1 MSEKNYLNNLRIQ
14 SLGYIIIHEA
24 EEEVNQRRNNAL
36 KTAAIGAG
44 AGLAGGAYAASPHG
58 QNMIRRVGQGISNM
72 ARPTNQPNTQTQQGA
87 ANQQNTTNAAAT
99 TAANQ
104 AGNNAQNTG
113 GTIPQDATSAIP
125 NQVEWYRGR
134 DILSSGANANRALTN
149 TAWGQNLK
157 PQQNAA
163 QPQTNQQTQQPQQNT
178 TQPNQA
184 QPIQQPTQQ
193 TTQPANQAQPTQPAQ
208 PTQQPVQPASQQS
221 QAAPVT
227 PERPVQYAPQGQPQQ
242 PNWIPN
248 QSTPDVERQF
258 NQAAADLNNRTNATP
273 NVGNVNAGGNSASG
287 AVKDVTLD
295 PNTPVPNN
303 VSYTPSYVPP
313 SLETSTTFNRSM
325 PSPFG
330 PRTSESVQLGR
341 EADTIN
347 APNLNIGLGNRQGVF
362 DQTFR
367 QDGQPTGY
375 LDAAR
380 NSGINTPNPVA
391 APPEDPSV
399 WDRVRGWF
407 SSDKDGAGQD
417 TPTSDGEQSF
427 LDKVYGGLADGYK
440 RLTDG
445 ISKLNTPP
453 DASYTP
459 PKIDPDDYV

>member
-87 ANQQNTTNAAAT
+87 ANQQNATTAAT
-99 TAANQ
+99 TNAANQ
-104 AGNNAQNTG
+104 AGNNAQNVG

-134 DILSSGANANRALTN
+134 DILSSGANANRTLTN

-184 QPIQQPTQQ
+184 QPVQQPVQQ
-193 TTQPANQAQPTQPAQ
+193 AAQ
-208 PTQQPVQPASQQS
+208 PTQQPVQPAPQQS

-367 QDGQPTGY
+367 QSNQQSGY

-380 NSGINTPNPVA
+380 NGNINVPNPIA
-391 APPEDPSV
+391 EP
-399 WDRVRGWF
+399 
-407 SSDKDGAGQD
+407 Q
-417 TPTSDGEQSF
+417 
-427 LDKVYGGLADGYK
+427 
-440 RLTDG
+440 
-445 ISKLNTPP
+445 
-453 DASYTP
+453 
-459 PKIDPDDYV
+459 IDPDNYV

>member
-72 ARPTNQPNTQTQQGA
+72 ARPSNQPNAQNQTNTQNQQGT
-87 ANQQNTTNAAAT
+87 ANQQNATNAAAT

-113 GTIPQDATSAIP
+113 GAIPQDATSAIP

-134 DILSSGANANRALTN
+134 DILSSGTNANRALTN

-163 QPQTNQQTQQPQQNT
+163 QPQTNQQAQPVQQPAQQAT
-178 TQPNQA
+178 
-184 QPIQQPTQQ
+184 
-193 TTQPANQAQPTQPAQ
+193 Q
-208 PTQQPVQPASQQS
+208 PTQQPVQPAPQQP
-221 QAAPVT
+221 QAALVT

-242 PNWIPN
+242 PNWMPN

-273 NVGNVNAGGNSASG
+273 NIGNVNAGGNSASG
-287 AVKDVTLD
+287 TVKDVTLD

-380 NSGINTPNPVA
+380 SSGINTPNPIA
-391 APPEDPSV
+391 EP
-399 WDRVRGWF
+399 
-407 SSDKDGAGQD
+407 Q
-417 TPTSDGEQSF
+417 
-427 LDKVYGGLADGYK
+427 
-440 RLTDG
+440 
-445 ISKLNTPP
+445 
-453 DASYTP
+453 
-459 PKIDPDDYV
+459 IDPDNYV

>member
-58 QNMIRRVGQGISNM
+58 QNMIHRVGQGISNM

-87 ANQQNTTNAAAT
+87 ANQQNATTAAT
-99 TAANQ
+99 TNAANQ

-113 GTIPQDATSAIP
+113 GAIPQDATSAIP

-134 DILSSGANANRALTN
+134 DILSSGANANRTLTN

-157 PQQNAA
+157 PQQPTA

-184 QPIQQPTQQ
+184 QPVQQPVQQ
-193 TTQPANQAQPTQPAQ
+193 AAQPTNQAQPAQPAQ
-208 PTQQPVQPASQQS
+208 PTQQPVQPAPQQP
-221 QAAPVT
+221 QATPVT
-227 PERPVQYAPQGQPQQ
+227 PERPVQYALPGQPQQ
-242 PNWIPN
+242 PNWMPN
-248 QSTPDVERQF
+248 QLTPDVERQF

-287 AVKDVTLD
+287 TVKDVTLD

-330 PRTSESVQLGR
+330 PRTSDSVQLGR

-367 QDGQPTGY
+367 QSNQQSGY

-380 NSGINTPNPVA
+380 NGNINVPNPIA
-391 APPEDPSV
+391 EP
-399 WDRVRGWF
+399 
-407 SSDKDGAGQD
+407 Q
-417 TPTSDGEQSF
+417 
-427 LDKVYGGLADGYK
+427 
-440 RLTDG
+440 
-445 ISKLNTPP
+445 
-453 DASYTP
+453 
-459 PKIDPDDYV
+459 IDPDNYV

>member
-1 MSEKNYLNNLRIQ
+1 MSEKTYLNNLRIQ

-58 QNMIRRVGQGISNM
+58 QNMIHRVGQGISNM

-87 ANQQNTTNAAAT
+87 ANQQNATTAAAT
-99 TAANQ
+99 NAANQ

-113 GTIPQDATSAIP
+113 GAIPQDATSAIP

-134 DILSSGANANRALTN
+134 DILSSGANANRTLTN
-149 TAWGQNLK
+149 TAWGRNLK
-157 PQQNAA
+157 PQQPTA

-184 QPIQQPTQQ
+184 QPVQQPAQQ
-193 TTQPANQAQPTQPAQ
+193 AAQPTNQAQPTQPVQ
-208 PTQQPVQPASQQS
+208 PTQQP
-221 QAAPVT
+221 QATPVT
-227 PERPVQYAPQGQPQQ
+227 PERPVQYALPGQPQQ
-242 PNWIPN
+242 PNWMPN

-287 AVKDVTLD
+287 TVKDVTLD

-330 PRTSESVQLGR
+330 PRTSDSVQLGR

-380 NSGINTPNPVA
+380 NSGI
-391 APPEDPSV
+391 S
-399 WDRVRGWF
+399 
-407 SSDKDGAGQD
+407 
-417 TPTSDGEQSF
+417 
-427 LDKVYGGLADGYK
+427 
-440 RLTDG
+440 
-445 ISKLNTPP
+445 
-453 DASYTP
+453 TP

>member
-72 ARPTNQPNTQTQQGA
+72 ARPTNQPNIQTQQGA
-87 ANQQNTTNAAAT
+87 ANQQNATTAAAT
-99 TAANQ
+99 NAANQ

-113 GTIPQDATSAIP
+113 GAIPQDATSAIP

-134 DILSSGANANRALTN
+134 DILSSGANANRTLTN

-157 PQQNAA
+157 PQQPTA

-184 QPIQQPTQQ
+184 QPVQQPVQQ
-193 TTQPANQAQPTQPAQ
+193 AAQPTNQAQPAQ
-208 PTQQPVQPASQQS
+208 PTQQPVQPAPQQP
-221 QAAPVT
+221 QATPVT
-227 PERPVQYAPQGQPQQ
+227 PERPVQYALPGQPQQ
-242 PNWIPN
+242 PNWMPN

-287 AVKDVTLD
+287 TVKDVTLD

-330 PRTSESVQLGR
+330 PKTSDSVQLGR

-347 APNLNIGLGNRQGVF
+347 APNLNIGLGNKQGVF

-375 LDAAR
+375 LDTAR

-391 APPEDPSV
+391 APKPTEDPSV

-407 SSDKDGAGQD
+407 SSDKDDASQD

-459 PKIDPDDYV
+459 PKIDSDDYV

>member
-24 EEEVNQRRNNAL
+24 EEEVNQRRNNTL

-58 QNMIRRVGQGISNM
+58 QNMIHRVSQGISNM
-72 ARPTNQPNTQTQQGA
+72 ARPTNQPNAQNQQST
-87 ANQQNTTNAAAT
+87 ANQQNATNAAAT

-113 GTIPQDATSAIP
+113 GVIPQDATSAIP

-134 DILSSGANANRALTN
+134 DILSSGDNRALTN

-157 PQQNAA
+157 LQQNVV
-163 QPQTNQQTQQPQQNT
+163 QPQTNQQTQPV
-178 TQPNQA
+178 
-184 QPIQQPTQQ
+184 QQPTQQ
-193 TTQPANQAQPTQPAQ
+193 GTQPTNQAQPAQ
-208 PTQQPVQPASQQS
+208 TTQQPVQPASQQS

-227 PERPVQYAPQGQPQQ
+227 PERPVQYALPGQPQQ
-242 PNWIPN
+242 PNWMPN

-287 AVKDVTLD
+287 TVKDVTLD

-330 PRTSESVQLGR
+330 PRTSDSVQLGR

-380 NSGINTPNPVA
+380 NSGINTP
-391 APPEDPSV
+391 
-399 WDRVRGWF
+399 
-407 SSDKDGAGQD
+407 
-417 TPTSDGEQSF
+417 
-427 LDKVYGGLADGYK
+427 
-440 RLTDG
+440 
-445 ISKLNTPP
+445 
-453 DASYTP
+453 
-459 PKIDPDDYV
+459 PKIDPDNYV

>member
-58 QNMIRRVGQGISNM
+58 QNMIRRVSQGISNMM
-72 ARPTNQPNTQTQQGA
+72 ARPTNQQNTQTQQGA
-87 ANQQNTTNAAAT
+87 ANQQNAT
-99 TAANQ
+99 TATATNAANQ

-113 GTIPQDATSAIP
+113 GAIPQDATSAIP

-134 DILSSGANANRALTN
+134 DILSSGANANRTLTN

-157 PQQNAA
+157 PQQPTA
-163 QPQTNQQTQQPQQNT
+163 QPQTNQQTQQPQAT
-178 TQPNQA
+178 
-184 QPIQQPTQQ
+184 
-193 TTQPANQAQPTQPAQ
+193 
-208 PTQQPVQPASQQS
+208 
-221 QAAPVT
+221 PVT
-227 PERPVQYAPQGQPQQ
+227 PERPVQYALPGQPQQ
-242 PNWIPN
+242 PNWMPN

-273 NVGNVNAGGNSASG
+273 NVGNVNASGNSASG
-287 AVKDVTLD
+287 TVKDVTLD

-330 PRTSESVQLGR
+330 PRTSDSVQLGR

-380 NSGINTPNPVA
+380 NSGI
-391 APPEDPSV
+391 S
-399 WDRVRGWF
+399 
-407 SSDKDGAGQD
+407 
-417 TPTSDGEQSF
+417 
-427 LDKVYGGLADGYK
+427 
-440 RLTDG
+440 
-445 ISKLNTPP
+445 
-453 DASYTP
+453 TP

>member
-87 ANQQNTTNAAAT
+87 ANQQNATNAAAT
-99 TAANQ
+99 NAANQ

-157 PQQNAA
+157 PQQPTA
-163 QPQTNQQTQQPQQNT
+163 QPQTNQQNQQPQQNT

-184 QPIQQPTQQ
+184 QPVQQPAQQ
-193 TTQPANQAQPTQPAQ
+193 AAQPANQAQPTQP
-208 PTQQPVQPASQQS
+208 VQPIQ
-221 QAAPVT
+221 
-227 PERPVQYAPQGQPQQ
+227 QPQQ
-242 PNWIPN
+242 PNWMPN

-258 NQAAADLNNRTNATP
+258 NQAAADSNNRTNATP

-287 AVKDVTLD
+287 TVKDVTLD

-330 PRTSESVQLGR
+330 PRTSDSVQLGR

-362 DQTFR
+362 DQSFR
-367 QDGQPTGY
+367 QSNQQTGY

-380 NSGINTPNPVA
+380 NGNINIPNPIA
-391 APPEDPSV
+391 KP
-399 WDRVRGWF
+399 
-407 SSDKDGAGQD
+407 Q
-417 TPTSDGEQSF
+417 
-427 LDKVYGGLADGYK
+427 
-440 RLTDG
+440 
-445 ISKLNTPP
+445 IN
-453 DASYTP
+453 
-459 PKIDPDDYV
+459 PDDYI

>member
-1 MSEKNYLNNLRIQ
+1 MSEKKYLNNLRIQ

-58 QNMIRRVGQGISNM
+58 QNMIHRVGQGISNM
-72 ARPTNQPNTQTQQGA
+72 ARPTNQPNAQNQTNTQNQQST
-87 ANQQNTTNAAAT
+87 ANQQNATNAAAT

-113 GTIPQDATSAIP
+113 GAIPQDATSAIP

-157 PQQNAA
+157 PQQPTA

-184 QPIQQPTQQ
+184 QPVQQPVQQ
-193 TTQPANQAQPTQPAQ
+193 AAQPTNQAQPTQPVQ
-208 PTQQPVQPASQQS
+208 PTQQP
-221 QAAPVT
+221 QATPVT
-227 PERPVQYAPQGQPQQ
+227 PERPVQYALPGQPQQ
-242 PNWIPN
+242 PNWMPN

-287 AVKDVTLD
+287 TVKDVTLD

-330 PRTSESVQLGR
+330 PRTSDSVQLGR

-380 NSGINTPNPVA
+380 NSGINTPNPVRA
-391 APPEDPSV
+391 STEPSV
-399 WDRVRGWF
+399 WDKMRGWF
-407 SSDKDGAGQD
+407 SSDKDGASQD

-440 RLTDG
+440 RLTGG
-445 ISKLNTPP
+445 ISKLSTPP

>member
-72 ARPTNQPNTQTQQGA
+72 ARPTNQSNTQTQQGA
-87 ANQQNTTNAAAT
+87 ANQQNVTTAAAT
-99 TAANQ
+99 NAANQ

-113 GTIPQDATSAIP
+113 GAIPQDATSAIP

-134 DILSSGANANRALTN
+134 DILSSGTNANRALTN

-163 QPQTNQQTQQPQQNT
+163 QPVQQPAQQAT
-178 TQPNQA
+178 
-184 QPIQQPTQQ
+184 
-193 TTQPANQAQPTQPAQ
+193 Q
-208 PTQQPVQPASQQS
+208 PTQQPVQPAPQQP
-221 QAAPVT
+221 QAALVT

-242 PNWIPN
+242 PNWMPN

-273 NVGNVNAGGNSASG
+273 NIGNVNAGGNSASG
-287 AVKDVTLD
+287 TVKDVTLD

-380 NSGINTPNPVA
+380 SSGINTPNPIA
-391 APPEDPSV
+391 EP
-399 WDRVRGWF
+399 
-407 SSDKDGAGQD
+407 Q
-417 TPTSDGEQSF
+417 
-427 LDKVYGGLADGYK
+427 
-440 RLTDG
+440 
-445 ISKLNTPP
+445 
-453 DASYTP
+453 
-459 PKIDPDDYV
+459 IDPDNYV

>member
-58 QNMIRRVGQGISNM
+58 QNMIHRVGQGISNM
-72 ARPTNQPNTQTQQGA
+72 ARPSNQPNAQNQQGT
-87 ANQQNTTNAAAT
+87 ANQQNATNAAAT

-113 GTIPQDATSAIP
+113 GAIPQDATSAIP

-134 DILSSGANANRALTN
+134 DILSSGTNANRALTN
-149 TAWGQNLK
+149 TAWGQNLR

-163 QPQTNQQTQQPQQNT
+163 QPQTNQQTQPVQQNT

-184 QPIQQPTQQ
+184 QPVQ
-193 TTQPANQAQPTQPAQ
+193 QPTQPAQ

-242 PNWIPN
+242 PNWMPN

-273 NVGNVNAGGNSASG
+273 NIGNVNAGGNSASG
-287 AVKDVTLD
+287 TVKDVTLD

-367 QDGQPTGY
+367 QDGHPTGY

-380 NSGINTPNPVA
+380 NSGINTPNPVRA
-391 APPEDPSV
+391 STEPSV

-407 SSDKDGAGQD
+407 SSDKDDASQD

-440 RLTDG
+440 RLTGG

>member
-1 MSEKNYLNNLRIQ
+1 
-14 SLGYIIIHEA
+14 
-24 EEEVNQRRNNAL
+24 
-36 KTAAIGAG
+36 
-44 AGLAGGAYAASPHG
+44 
-58 QNMIRRVGQGISNM
+58 MIRRVGQGISNM
-72 ARPTNQPNTQTQQGA
+72 ARPTNQPNAQNQTNTQNQQGT
-87 ANQQNTTNAAAT
+87 ANQQNATNAAAT

-113 GTIPQDATSAIP
+113 GAIPQDATSAIP

-134 DILSSGANANRALTN
+134 DILSSGGNRALTN

-157 PQQNAA
+157 PQQNVT
-163 QPQTNQQTQQPQQNT
+163 QPQTNQQ
-178 TQPNQA
+178 A
-184 QPIQQPTQQ
+184 QPVQQPTQQ
-193 TTQPANQAQPTQPAQ
+193 ATQPTNQAQPTQP
-208 PTQQPVQPASQQS
+208 VQPAPQQS

-227 PERPVQYAPQGQPQQ
+227 PERPVQYVPQGQPQQ
-242 PNWIPN
+242 PNWMPN

-273 NVGNVNAGGNSASG
+273 NIGNVNAGGNSASG
-287 AVKDVTLD
+287 TVKDVTLD

-303 VSYTPSYVPP
+303 VSYTPSYIPP
-313 SLETSTTFNRSM
+313 SLETSTTFNRSL

-330 PRTSESVQLGR
+330 PRTSDSVQLGR

-380 NSGINTPNPVA
+380 NSGINTP
-391 APPEDPSV
+391 
-399 WDRVRGWF
+399 
-407 SSDKDGAGQD
+407 
-417 TPTSDGEQSF
+417 
-427 LDKVYGGLADGYK
+427 
-440 RLTDG
+440 
-445 ISKLNTPP
+445 
-453 DASYTP
+453 